1 MRNIKTP
8 GAKRL
13 GLLKSQGHLAECV
26 VREVV
31 LNSGIS
37 TGRLWANI
45 KMNRLKSSLQCERYG
60 MSDSP
65 QGLPCPPHAPLPSP
79 QPPPPHQGSGGM

>member
-1 MRNIKTP
+1 MQNIKTH

-45 KMNRLKSSLQCERYG
+45 KMNRLRPWAVVREVWYVGQ
-60 MSDSP
+60 SP
-65 QGLPCPPHAPLPSP
+65 GSALPPPVPSP
-79 QPPPPHQGSGGM
+79 P